1 MLPYLD
7 TNSPFPPV
15 GTALTDP
22 NGLLAAGAD
31 LSQARLL
38 TAYSQGIFPWY
49 SDGEPILWWSPN
61 PRTVFSFDCYKPSK
75 SLCRFVKHT
84 DFKVTLNHDFEQ
96 VIELC
101 AEPRQDSHGTWITD
115 EMKQAYIEFHNA
127 GFAHSVEVWQNET
140 MVGGIYGVS
149 IGKLFCGESMFSR
162 VSNGS
167 KLALSSLIGYLK
179 TNDFQLLDCQI
190 ENPHLMSLG
199 AINIDRKVYLS
210 QVKTLVIK
218 SVPKDFWKPAT
229 FNIKSLV
236 RREPVTNDNLIDK
249 NKCDDQS

>member
-15 GTALTDP
+15 GTALDDP

-31 LSQARLL
+31 LSKARLIN
-38 TAYSQGIFPWY
+38 AYSQGIFPWY
-49 SDGEPILWWSPN
+49 SEGEPLLWWSPN
-61 PRTVFSFDCYKPSK
+61 PRTVFSFDSYNPSK

-84 DFKVTLNHDFEQ
+84 DLRVTLNQDFEQ

-101 AEPRQDSHGTWITD
+101 SEPRQDSHGIWITD
-115 EMKQAYIEFHNA
+115 EMKQAYIDFHNA

-167 KLALSSLIGYLK
+167 KLALASLIGYLK

-210 QVKTLVIK
+210 QVEKLVVQK
-218 SVPKDFWKPAT
+218 VSKEFWYPSILK
-229 FNIKSLV
+229 IKSLV
-236 RREPVTNDNLIDK
+236 SRNPIINMNVSGNNQANE
-249 NKCDDQS
+249 